1 MVKKCFYC
9 QDTEVTIAHIKAC
22 ADLKAHQVDNA
33 KVTAVF
39 TKIAETAKPVEVVVP
54 ATVQVKAVP
63 AHRVKKNL
71 MFSSAGATTQEKQ
84 EFLDKM
90 MKKANKALVTI
101 EAPAATPV
109 VLTEI
114 KKGQDL
120 EPGMYQVKDAKG
132 KVTVYKIEF
141 NKTGTFKLAKELVI
155 SPKEVWNKETCEWV
169 SVPKG
174 KFWYAS
180 GMMAKLT
187 SENKM
192 GEAEAKE
199 FHDATKL
206 KYGVDYGFCC
216 VCAKLL
222 TVKKS
227 ISAGIGPVCAG
238 KL

>member
-22 ADLKAHQVDNA
+22 ADLKAHQADNA

-71 MFSSAGATTQEKQ
+71 MFSSAGTTTQEKQ

-120 EPGMYQVKDAKG
+120 ELGMYQVDG
-132 KVTVYKIEF
+132 EIYKVKF
-141 NKTGTFKLAKELVI
+141 NKAGTQKYAEKLLITEKKDWSV
-155 SPKEVWNKETCEWV
+155 VDGEWV
-169 SVPKG
+169 ATKTPKG
-174 KFWYAS
+174 KFLYAY

-192 GEAEAKE
+192 SEAQAKE

-227 ISAGIGPVCAG
+227 IAAGIGPVCAG